1 MFFAV
6 FVTFAVSVLVVFLIE
21 FATFLAAVTGAMTKE
36 LRLFF
41 GAEVE
46 GEFILLDE
54 TNDSVSRSFH
64 LEKGYTGRG

>member
-1 MFFAV
+1 V
-6 FVTFAVSVLVVFLIE
+6 VRLVVVFLIE
-21 FATFLAAVTGAMTKE
+21 FAIFFAPFIRGMNEE

-54 TNDSVSRSFH
+54 TNDSDSFVSCR
-64 LEKGYTGRG
+64 R